1 MTTRKKVF
9 VQLRSF
15 SGKRPRWVNDE
26 AFTTYEEAVAHMRE
40 QQAKYPK
47 AQFRVLDNNGAT
59 HTK

>member
-1 MTTRKKVF
+1 MNNRKKVF
-9 VQLRSF
+9 VQLMNYA
-15 SGKRPRWVNDE
+15 GKRPRWTNDA
-26 AFTTYEEAVAHMRE
+26 AFPTFEEAVAHMRE